1 MRFAARA
8 EPCPPRC
15 RARALAAGPPPAR
28 PLRAVPTFGIAGAH
42 YMLYNRL
49 IRPYKYTTWRVKMD
63 ETKKTLRV
71 CYNAGVDDTGKTIVR
86 KQSYSDIIPSV
97 TNENLKQAAQAI
109 GSLCKR
115 TLMYA
120 EVITTERI
128 K

>member
-1 MRFAARA
+1 
-8 EPCPPRC
+8 
-15 RARALAAGPPPAR
+15 
-28 PLRAVPTFGIAGAH
+28 
-42 YMLYNRL
+42 
-49 IRPYKYTTWRVKMD
+49 MD